1 MSRRTEQIAS
11 TLLETLREV
20 FSRGFQD
27 PRIRGLITVT
37 EIDLA
42 PDLATASVLISVLPE
57 DHEELTLHGLRA
69 AASHIRHEVGE
80 RLDMR
85 RVPTFTFKLD
95 RTLKKQVGVIQALA
109 RAAAEREARQ
119 PTTPPP
125 EQEPS
130 P

>member
-11 TLLETLREV
+11 TLREAVREV

-37 EIDLA
+37 EVELS
-42 PDLATASVLISVLPE
+42 PDLANATVLVSVLPE
-57 DHEELTLHGLRA
+57 EHEELTLHGLRA
-69 AASHIRHEVGE
+69 ASSHIRHEVGE

-85 RVPTFTFKLD
+85 RVPTLFFKAD
-95 RTLKKQVGVIQALA
+95 RTMKKQADVIQALA
-109 RAAAEREARQ
+109 KAAAEREARR
-119 PTTPPP
+119 PAPD
-125 EQEPS
+125 EEPR

>member
-42 PDLATASVLISVLPE
+42 PDLASASVLISVLPE

-109 RAAAEREARQ
+109 RVAAEREARQ
-119 PTTPPP
+119 PATPPP